1 MNKAFRLKTKAFLSI
16 VVAVVSCCLLFF
28 FFTSIQKNTP
38 KENLQINQKRVLI
51 FSKTNGYRHESIPA
65 GITAIKKLGVENDF
79 LVDATEDSLDI
90 NSQNLNR
97 YQAVIFL
104 STTGKILDK
113 KQKLA
118 LQNFMQNGGGFV
130 GIHSA
135 TNCETEWPW
144 FVNMI
149 GATFISHPKQQIG
162 KLIVIDKTH
171 PSTESLPSTW
181 ERNDEWYNFKNQNP
195 HINIVMK
202 VDELSYT
209 GGINTNNDHP
219 ISWYHQFNG
228 GRVFYT
234 ALGHSIEGYN
244 DPLFL
249 RHLFGGIKYA
259 IG

>member
-1 MNKAFRLKTKAFLSI
+1 MNKTFRLKTKAFLPNI
-16 VVAVVSCCLLFF
+16 LAVVSCCVFLF

-38 KENLQINQKRVLI
+38 KENLQVEQKKVLI
-51 FSKTNGYRHESIPA
+51 FSKTNGYRHESITA
-65 GITAIKKLGVENDF
+65 GITAIKKLGIENDF

-90 NSQNLNR
+90 NSQNLNK

-104 STTGKILDK
+104 STTGKILDE

-118 LQNFMQNGGGFV
+118 LQNFMQKGRGFV

-144 FVNMI
+144 FINMI

-162 KLIVIDKTH
+162 KLIVLDKTH
-171 PSTESLPSTW
+171 QSTDNLPSIW

-195 HINIVMK
+195 NINILIK

-209 GGINTNNDHP
+209 GAMNTNNGHP
-219 ISWYHQFNG
+219 ISWYHQFDG

-244 DPLFL
+244 DPIFL
-249 RHLFGGIKYA
+249 KHLLGGIKYA